1 MVGSGI
7 PQAVNPALFLLL
19 SGSDVFLHE
28 RIFKVMQF
36 NDMIDSLLQDN
47 IDSNQTLPIICYQN
61 K

>member
-1 MVGSGI
+1 MIGSGI
-7 PQAVNPALFLLL
+7 PQAVNPALLLLL

-36 NDMIDSLLQDN
+36 NDMIDSLLEDN
-47 IDSNQTLPIICYQN
+47 IDSNQTLPIICKQN

>member
-7 PQAVNPALFLLL
+7 HQAVNPALLLLL

-36 NDMIDSLLQDN
+36 NGMIDSLLEDN